1 MTHDPAPVTPYGLLA
16 EFRSPEALVVAAQAA
31 YNAGYRRMEA
41 YSPFPVHGLS
51 EAVGYQG
58 SRLPRV
64 VFLGAVLGG
73 FLGFLLQWYTAV
85 VDYPINIAGRPLNSW
100 PMFIPITFECT
111 VLGGALSA
119 VFGMLWFNG
128 LPMPYHPVFNVA
140 SFSQASRDKFF
151 LSIQQTD
158 ALFNLTDTRRFLET
172 LGPVEISEVPR

>member
-1 MTHDPAPVTPYGLLA
+1 
-16 EFRSPEALVVAAQAA
+16 
-31 YNAGYRRMEA
+31 MEA

-51 EAVGYQG
+51 EAVGYAG

-64 VFLGAVLGG
+64 VFLGAVVGG
-73 FLGFLLQWYTAV
+73 LLGFLMQWYTAV
-85 VDYPINIAGRPLNSW
+85 VDYPIHIAGRPLNSW

-128 LPMPYHPVFNVA
+128 LPMPYHPVFNVP

-151 LSIQQTD
+151 LAVQQTD
-158 ALFNLTDTRRFLET
+158 PLFNLSETRRFLET